1 MEKQFTIETR
11 LELQEDAVKYL
22 TEYVVFYNEI
32 SRKLWQI
39 VRLSNFKELYTRSE
53 FNTYACNK
61 YNILKRTANSIY
73 SDLAGKKKSLLELKK
88 TELSNKKIRY
98 KKFFNKKNELIN
110 KINKLKEKVALNK
123 SNENEL
129 IRYRKYKHK
138 YYFICNKI
146 NNLKQDVE
154 NLEKDIKNKNIKI
167 SFGSKKLFN
176 AQYNLEANGF
186 RTHTKWKNNYH
197 KKRDKNI
204 YYLGSKDETLG
215 NQLAQLDYDITTSK
229 FTLKFRKEKQYSSE
243 SKYLNISNIDFK
255 YMKDELINIINDHKS
270 NQTLLPLSYRIYRVK
285 NKWYLQ
291 VIITTIVENYVTRKE
306 YGVIGLDFNNGF
318 ISFSETNES
327 GNLIKTLNYPLK
339 YHGCGNKALNEMLN
353 TINNIV
359 TYARSVGKD
368 ISIEDLKF
376 DSKKAN
382 SIKSNQKN
390 EKKYNKMIHTLD
402 YSRYIFRLENKC
414 HKMQVS
420 LNKVNPYNTSLIGYE
435 KYAKNRKMTIHQ
447 AASFVITRRHQ
458 GFIDKI

>member
-110 KINKLKEKVALNK
+110 KIN
-123 SNENEL
+123 
-129 IRYRKYKHK
+129 
-138 YYFICNKI
+138 
-146 NNLKQDVE
+146 NLKQDVE

-215 NQLAQLDYDITTSK
+215 NQLAQIDYDITTSK
-229 FTLKFRKEKQYSSE
+229 FTLKLRKEKQYSNE

-327 GNLIKTLNYPLK
+327 GNLIKALNYPLK

-447 AASFVITRRHQ
+447 AASFVIARRHQ

>member
-1 MEKQFTIETR
+1 MQ
-11 LELQEDAVKYL
+11 
-22 TEYVVFYNEI
+22 
-32 SRKLWQI
+32 
-39 VRLSNFKELYTRSE
+39 
-53 FNTYACNK
+53 
-61 YNILKRTANSIY
+61 
-73 SDLAGKKKSLLELKK
+73 K
-88 TELSNKKIRY
+88 TL
-98 KKFFNKKNELIN
+98 
-110 KINKLKEKVALNK
+110 
-123 SNENEL
+123 L

-176 AQYNLEANGF
+176 AQYNLEDNGF
-186 RTHTKWKNNYH
+186 KTHTKWKNNYNN
-197 KKRDKNI
+197 KRDKNI
-204 YYLGSKDETLG
+204 YYLGSKDETFG
-215 NQLAQLDYDITTSK
+215 NQLAQLDYDFTTSK
-229 FTLKFRKEKQYSSE
+229 FTLKLRKEKQYSNE

-291 VIITTIVENYVTRKE
+291 VIITTIVENYLTRKE

-327 GNLIKTLNYPLK
+327 GNLIKSLNYPLK
-339 YHGCGNKALNEMLN
+339 YHGCGNNALNEMLN

-420 LNKVNPYNTSLIGYE
+420 LNKINPYNTSLIGYE

-447 AASFVITRRHQ
+447 AASFVIARRYQ
-458 GFIDKI
+458 GFIDKL

>member
-88 TELSNKKIRY
+88 TELSNRKTRY

-110 KINKLKEKVALNK
+110 KINKLKEKVTLNK
-123 SNENEL
+123 SNEKEL
-129 IRYRKYKHK
+129 VRYRKYKHK

-197 KKRDKNI
+197 KKMDKNI

-229 FTLKFRKEKQYSSE
+229 FTLKLRKEKQYSSE

-327 GNLIKTLNYPLK
+327 GNLIKALNYQLK

-447 AASFVITRRHQ
+447 AASFVIARRHQ

>member
-1 MEKQFTIETR
+1 M
-11 LELQEDAVKYL
+11 
-22 TEYVVFYNEI
+22 
-32 SRKLWQI
+32 
-39 VRLSNFKELYTRSE
+39 YT
-53 FNTYACNK
+53 
-61 YNILKRTANSIY
+61 
-73 SDLAGKKKSLLELKK
+73 
-88 TELSNKKIRY
+88 
-98 KKFFNKKNELIN
+98 
-110 KINKLKEKVALNK
+110 
-123 SNENEL
+123 
-129 IRYRKYKHK
+129 
-138 YYFICNKI
+138 YYFIVQATLICLQFPHQFVYSLKLKPTPI
-146 NNLKQDVE
+146 NLENQ

-229 FTLKFRKEKQYSSE
+229 FTLKLRKEKQYSSE

-285 NKWYLQ
+285 NNWYLQ

-327 GNLIKTLNYPLK
+327 GNLIKALNYPLK

-376 DSKKAN
+376 DSKK
-382 SIKSNQKN
+382 
-390 EKKYNKMIHTLD
+390 
-402 YSRYIFRLENKC
+402 
-414 HKMQVS
+414 
-420 LNKVNPYNTSLIGYE
+420 LI
-435 KYAKNRKMTIHQ
+435 Q
-447 AASFVITRRHQ
+447 
-458 GFIDKI
+458 

>member
-110 KINKLKEKVALNK
+110 KIN
-123 SNENEL
+123 
-129 IRYRKYKHK
+129 
-138 YYFICNKI
+138 
-146 NNLKQDVE
+146 NLKQDVE
-154 NLEKDIKNKNIKI
+154 NLEKDIRNKNIKI

-229 FTLKFRKEKQYSSE
+229 FTLKLRKEKQYSSE

-327 GNLIKTLNYPLK
+327 GNLIKALNYPLK

-447 AASFVITRRHQ
+447 AASFVIARRHQ

>member
-88 TELSNKKIRY
+88 TELSNRKTRY
-98 KKFFNKKNELIN
+98 KKFFNKKNELI
-110 KINKLKEKVALNK
+110 
-123 SNENEL
+123 
-129 IRYRKYKHK
+129 
-138 YYFICNKI
+138 NKI

-229 FTLKFRKEKQYSSE
+229 FTLKLRKEKQYSSE

-327 GNLIKTLNYPLK
+327 GNLIKALNYPLK

-447 AASFVITRRHQ
+447 AASFVIARRHQ

>member
-110 KINKLKEKVALNK
+110 KIN
-123 SNENEL
+123 
-129 IRYRKYKHK
+129 
-138 YYFICNKI
+138 
-146 NNLKQDVE
+146 NLKQDVE

-229 FTLKFRKEKQYSSE
+229 FTLKLRKEKQYSSE

-327 GNLIKTLNYPLK
+327 GNLIKALNYPLK
-339 YHGCGNKALNEMLN
+339 HHGCGNKALNEMLN

-447 AASFVITRRHQ
+447 AASFVIARRHQ

>member
-11 LELQEDAVKYL
+11 LELNEDAVKYL

-39 VRLSNFKELYTRSE
+39 VRLSNFKELYTRSN
-53 FNTYACNK
+53 FNTYVCNK
-61 YNILKRTANSIY
+61 YDVLKRTANQIY
-73 SDLAGKKKSLLELKK
+73 SYLVGRKKSLLELKK

-98 KKFFNKKNELIN
+98 RILLNKKEELIK
-110 KINKLKEKVALNK
+110 KINNLKEKASLNALSQK
-123 SNENEL
+123 EL

-138 YYFICNKI
+138 YYFMCNKI
-146 NNLKQDVE
+146 NSLKQNIR
-154 NLEKDIKNKNIKI
+154 NLENDIENKNVKI
-167 SFGSKKLFN
+167 AFGSKKLFN
-176 AQYNLEANGF
+176 AQYNLEGNGF
-186 RTHTKWKNNYH
+186 KTHIKWKNNYH

-215 NQLAQLDYDITTSK
+215 NQLAQLDYDIATSK
-229 FTLKFRKEKQYSSE
+229 FTLKIRKEKQFCNE
-243 SKYLNISNIDFK
+243 SKYLYISNIDFK
-255 YMKDELINIINDHKS
+255 YMKNELINIINKHKS
-270 NQTLLPLSYRIYRVK
+270 NQTLLPLSYRIYRIN

-291 VIITTIVENYVTRKE
+291 VIITTVVEKYITRKE

-318 ISFSETNES
+318 ISFSETNET
-327 GNLIKTLNYPLK
+327 GNLIKSLNYPLK
-339 YHGCGNKALNEMLN
+339 YHGCGNKALNEILN

-376 DSKKAN
+376 DSKKAK
-382 SIKSNQKN
+382 SISSNQNN

-435 KYAKNRKMTIHQ
+435 KYAKSRKMTIHQ
-447 AASFVITRRHQ
+447 AASFVIARRYQ

>member
-88 TELSNKKIRY
+88 TELSNRKTRY

-154 NLEKDIKNKNIKI
+154 NLEK
-167 SFGSKKLFN
+167 
-176 AQYNLEANGF
+176 
-186 RTHTKWKNNYH
+186 
-197 KKRDKNI
+197 
-204 YYLGSKDETLG
+204 
-215 NQLAQLDYDITTSK
+215 
-229 FTLKFRKEKQYSSE
+229 
-243 SKYLNISNIDFK
+243 
-255 YMKDELINIINDHKS
+255 
-270 NQTLLPLSYRIYRVK
+270 
-285 NKWYLQ
+285 
-291 VIITTIVENYVTRKE
+291 
-306 YGVIGLDFNNGF
+306 
-318 ISFSETNES
+318 
-327 GNLIKTLNYPLK
+327 
-339 YHGCGNKALNEMLN
+339 
-353 TINNIV
+353 
-359 TYARSVGKD
+359 
-368 ISIEDLKF
+368 
-376 DSKKAN
+376 
-382 SIKSNQKN
+382 
-390 EKKYNKMIHTLD
+390 
-402 YSRYIFRLENKC
+402 RY
-414 HKMQVS
+414 
-420 LNKVNPYNTSLIGYE
+420 
-435 KYAKNRKMTIHQ
+435 
-447 AASFVITRRHQ
+447 
-458 GFIDKI
+458 

>member
-110 KINKLKEKVALNK
+110 KIN
-123 SNENEL
+123 
-129 IRYRKYKHK
+129 
-138 YYFICNKI
+138 
-146 NNLKQDVE
+146 NLKQDVE

-229 FTLKFRKEKQYSSE
+229 FTLKLRKEKQYSSE

-327 GNLIKTLNYPLK
+327 GNLIKALNYPLK

-447 AASFVITRRHQ
+447 AASFVIARRHQ

>member
-1 MEKQFTIETR
+1 
-11 LELQEDAVKYL
+11 
-22 TEYVVFYNEI
+22 
-32 SRKLWQI
+32 
-39 VRLSNFKELYTRSE
+39 
-53 FNTYACNK
+53 
-61 YNILKRTANSIY
+61 
-73 SDLAGKKKSLLELKK
+73 
-88 TELSNKKIRY
+88 
-98 KKFFNKKNELIN
+98 
-110 KINKLKEKVALNK
+110 
-123 SNENEL
+123 
-129 IRYRKYKHK
+129 
-138 YYFICNKI
+138 
-146 NNLKQDVE
+146 
-154 NLEKDIKNKNIKI
+154 
-167 SFGSKKLFN
+167 
-176 AQYNLEANGF
+176 
-186 RTHTKWKNNYH
+186 
-197 KKRDKNI
+197 
-204 YYLGSKDETLG
+204 
-215 NQLAQLDYDITTSK
+215 
-229 FTLKFRKEKQYSSE
+229 
-243 SKYLNISNIDFK
+243 
-255 YMKDELINIINDHKS
+255 MKDELINIINDHKS
-270 NQTLLPLSYRIYRVK
+270 NRSLLPLSYRIYRIK

-327 GNLIKTLNYPLK
+327 GNLIKALNYPLK

-447 AASFVITRRHQ
+447 AASFVIARRYQ